1 MVFGDEAAEVCAL
14 VPAFAAFVAGF
25 AEDFSAGREW
35 VAEVIEKE
43 TEGNE
48 FPSEV
53 GENESESGE

>member
-1 MVFGDEAAEVCAL
+1 MGRPVSAFA
-14 VPAFAAFVAGF
+14 PAFAAFVVGF

>member
-14 VPAFAAFVAGF
+14 VLALAAFAAGF
-25 AEDFSAGREW
+25 AEDLSAGREW
-35 VAEVIEKE
+35 VVEVVAGE

>member
-1 MVFGDEAAEVCAL
+1 MFGAEAAMPVAFAL
-14 VPAFAAFVAGF
+14 AFAAFVVGF
-25 AEDFSAGREW
+25 AEDLSAGREW